1 MEDGDMPHS
10 DEPPEAGVETNSRQS
25 FELALRGYD
34 KRQVDQYVAQ
44 VDSEIATLA
53 AERGRALGEI
63 KGLTSQLGR
72 IQAELTELRG
82 RPAQID
88 RASFRDLGPMV
99 DQMLAL
105 AEKQSGEIVSTAK
118 QRAANRE
125 AEADKMLI
133 EAREQAAQMLRGL
146 DAQLAARRTA
156 ADRAHE
162 DRRAAGEAELAQIRE
177 LADKARAEGETAREQ
192 SEQETHRIKEQ
203 NSQQVERARAEVD
216 ALLQAARTQ
225 GEQELVHR
233 RAELEREIGER
244 RTEAAQKIAAL
255 HAQAQQQ
262 ADEVRRRMNEHTA
275 AHQQQLTILQEEIQ
289 AQRQTLAEL
298 QSEMDAADQ
307 RLGQSSQKQAA
318 MDHEVVQLQ
327 QRLNE
332 GGQALIAENNRLD
345 EARRAG
351 DAAEQHAKDVRARV
365 QREAKRFAELA
376 AAAVMAAAAG
386 GTDTGEFPKVVLD
399 ADPTADRAGQPH
411 IVNIAPNLG
420 TPVSDRSHPGHDT
433 ENAVPAQRGPQPAK
447 LAGDAD

>member
-1 MEDGDMPHS
+1 MSQSE
-10 DEPPEAGVETNSRQS
+10 EPPEAGVETNSRQS
-25 FELALRGYD
+25 FEQALRGYD
-34 KRQVDQYVAQ
+34 KRQVDQYVSQ

-53 AERGRALGEI
+53 AGRDRALREI
-63 KGLTSQLGR
+63 KNLTAQLR
-72 IQAELTELRG
+72 QLQAELTELRE
-82 RPAQID
+82 RPVQID

-105 AEKQSGEIVSTAK
+105 AEKQAGEIVSTTT

-133 EAREQAAQMLRGL
+133 EAREQAAQMLHILEG
-146 DAQLAARRTA
+146 QLAARRTA
-156 ADRAHE
+156 ADKAHE
-162 DRRAAGEAELAQIRE
+162 DRRAVAEAELAQIRE

-192 SEQETHRIKEQ
+192 AEQEAHRTKEQ
-203 NSQQVERARAEVD
+203 NAQHVERARAHVD
-216 ALLQAARTQ
+216 AMLEAARTQ
-225 GEQELVHR
+225 VEQELAQR

-262 ADEVRRRMNEHTA
+262 VDEVRRRINEHAA

-298 QSEMDAADQ
+298 QSEVDAADQ

-332 GGQALIAENNRLD
+332 VGQALTVEHNRLD

-365 QREAKRFAELA
+365 QREAKRVAEMA
-376 AAAVMAAAAG
+376 AAAVLAAAAG
-386 GTDTGEFPKVVLD
+386 GADTGEFPRVVLPTG
-399 ADPTADRAGQPH
+399 ADRTADGVAQPH
-411 IVNIAPNLG
+411 VVNPVPIPR
-420 TPVSDRSHPGHDT
+420 TPTSDRSHAGHDT
-433 ENAVPAQRGPQPAK
+433 ENGVAAQRGPQSAK
-447 LAGDAD
+447 LPGDAD